1 MSRAFITIVRDP
13 ANPLGKQ
20 FTRDNVGK
28 IHKISNVKSS
38 ILVAKTIRVDTHA
51 RMAEVL
57 KEVSNDPQAAIV
69 NSYFPGTEDGQEFVI
84 LSTKEAHKRLGIPQ
98 HDRHRQLG
106 EHQVTLNGKQYPA
119 FLRLKENM
127 RPSAWVLF
135 DRDVDEH
142 TPQAYAAK
150 SFEEWVKT
158 MAKFI
163 PGFDTITYI
172 LAASTSSRVLLD
184 GKPVGAG
191 NGHLWM
197 KVENS
202 DDIERFRNAALLA
215 AIKAGVVWTK
225 NRMSRTTPGTV
236 VGHSLATIVDF
247 CVLVAGRLVFV
258 GMPVADAN
266 FVVAPQSLVIHQGTH
281 DMLNT
286 ELVVL
291 DDPATIRALTR
302 KAGVEMG
309 IHRSASGLV
318 SVVNDLTLD
327 TEIET
332 DVLGTITVR
341 AYLVLGLKKIRCQTP
356 FRDSNSF
363 AAFIALDSRGNP
375 FVYDIGTNT
384 THRLVDASF
393 DDFEPC
399 DYEVIDGQAPV
410 SAAPNPFE
418 KFSLLGYSKDI
429 EKQAG
434 DEKMLLGN
442 VAVLGQLTVFYADPN
457 TGKTLIVIYL
467 LIAAIRAG
475 RVKAKQVFYINVDD
489 NLNGL
494 VHKLRV
500 AEAFGFHMVAD
511 GHQGFKVTDFIGT
524 LTEMIEQDQAHGVVI
539 ILDTLKK
546 FSNLMD
552 KAHTTGFN
560 KILRRFVMKGGTVIA
575 LAHTNKKRDPD
586 GKPIY
591 AGTSDVV
598 EDFDCAYLMIGQTE
612 PKFADKKVVQFEN
625 IKRRGNVALTATYT
639 YSIASNQTYDQL
651 LASVEE
657 IAEVQFL
664 SLDSNMDIIA
674 EKAIIHAIVDLIGSG
689 TNTKM
694 ALADAAAARAGI
706 SKRKATQVLE
716 KYTGTDPAF
725 SKWTFAVKDRGA
737 KVYALLPEF
746 GAGTEGDQA

>member
-1 MSRAFITIVRDP
+1 MLNPFITVACDRE
-13 ANPLGKQ
+13 NSLGKQ
-20 FTRDNVGK
+20 FTLDDVRK
-28 IHKISNVKSS
+28 IHKNTNVKSS
-38 ILVAKTIRVDTHA
+38 ILIAKTVRVETHA

-57 KEVSNDPQAAIV
+57 KEVSEDPHAAII

-98 HDRHRQLG
+98 HDRHQQLG

-127 RPSAWVLF
+127 RPSAWALF

-142 TPQAYAAK
+142 TPQAYAAM

-184 GKPVGAG
+184 GEPVGAS

-215 AIKAGVVWTK
+215 AIKAGVIWTK

-291 DDPATIRALTR
+291 PEPTTVRALTR
-302 KAGVEMG
+302 VAGIEMNIQMG
-309 IHRSASGLV
+309 KNGL
-318 SVVNDLTLD
+318 SSTANDLTWD
-327 TEIET
+327 TEVET
-332 DVLGTITVR
+332 ESFGTITVR
-341 AYLVLGLKKIRCQTP
+341 TYIALGIMTKLRCQTP
-356 FRDSNSF
+356 FRASSSY
-363 AAFIALDSRGNP
+363 AAFIARDSRGNP
-375 FVYDIGTNT
+375 FIHDVGTNT
-384 THRLVDASF
+384 THRLVEDKF
-393 DDFEPC
+393 EDFEPC
-399 DYEVIDGQAPV
+399 DYEIIDGEAAPTIP
-410 SAAPNPFE
+410 PNPFE
-418 KFSLLGYSKDI
+418 KFSLLGKSGAI
-429 EKQAG
+429 EKQVVG
-434 DEKMLLGN
+434 EQMLLGN
-442 VAVLGQLTVFYADPN
+442 LAVLGQLTVFYADPN

-467 LIAAIRAG
+467 LIVAIRAH

-494 VHKLRV
+494 LQKLRI
-500 AEAFGFHMVAD
+500 AEEYGFHMLAD
-511 GHQGFKVTDFIGT
+511 GHEGFKVSDFIAT
-524 LTEMIEQDQAHGVVI
+524 VTEIIAQGQAHGVVI

-546 FSNLMD
+546 FANLMD
-552 KAHTTGFN
+552 KTQGTNFN
-560 KILRRFVMKGGTVIA
+560 KLLRRFSMCGGTVIA
-575 LAHTNKKRDPD
+575 LAHTNKKRDPE
-586 GKPIY
+586 GKPIP
-591 AGTSDVV
+591 AGTSDVR
-598 EDFDCAYLMIGQTE
+598 EDFDCGYLMMERKGAESAGQ
-612 PKFADKKVVQFEN
+612 KVIVFEN
-625 IKRRGNVALTATYT
+625 IKRRGNVVLTAAYA
-639 YSIASNQTYDQL
+639 YSTEPDQSYDQL
-651 LASVEE
+651 LASVQEVKDIE
-657 IAEVQFL
+657 LFEFRVDKDAGAEVAV
-664 SLDSNMDIIA
+664 IA
-674 EKAIIHAIVDLIGSG
+674 AIADLIRSG
-689 TNTKM
+689 TNKKM
-694 ALADAAAARAGI
+694 ALAEAAATRADV
-706 SKRKATQVLE
+706 SKRKAMQVLE
-716 KYTGTDPAF
+716 AYTGTDPAF
-725 SKWTFAVKDRGA
+725 SKWSYAVKGRGA
-737 KVYALLPEF
+737 KVFTLLENT
-746 GAGTEGDQA
+746 AKS